1 VGRGLGKT
9 TGWTKRL
16 LLNRRGVNMVNAVD
30 YVRIDDDGLHVLLGG
45 QPKTFE
51 VDTVILCA
59 GQEPERSLFDA
70 LEKKGLSVDLVGGAF
85 EAVELDAKTAINQ
98 ATHLAAAV

>member
-1 VGRGLGKT
+1 
-9 TGWTKRL
+9 
-16 LLNRRGVNMVNAVD
+16 
-30 YVRIDDDGLHVLLGG
+30 
-45 QPKTFE
+45 
-51 VDTVILCA
+51 LCA